1 MTVLQDLTFDGV
13 RQIIK
18 AVFNIARDLPFC
30 NRKVKAMSR
39 IATDWAWKQKSI
51 SATQKIVLLSLAD
64 RHNPDTGDCFPS
76 IGRLADECCMGESS
90 VKRSLN
96 ELSSLSLITK
106 VERRNVSGRN
116 TSNQY
121 QLHLDNCVQLVGV
134 QPEPLVGSTVNPEPK
149 LKKQEPDT
157 AYLGEDAIDAFLDE
171 PTPRDNSKD
180 FWDEAVGMMMAMG
193 VVEVTARPFI
203 GRMLGW
209 TKGDMKEALRVID
222 EALQAGTNN
231 PITYIA
237 AIYTKKGNNRIEKKK
252 DTDELFAKLKE
263 ASDARKRQW
272 AEEEAALNAGGS
284 DDQDHGVLSQQ
295 HDQGPNDLQPDADK
309 PVGKVSGRR
318 VAEIMR
324 PAGGHLGEM

>member
-1 MTVLQDLTFDGV
+1 MSESG
-13 RQIIK
+13 IK
-18 AVFNIARDLPFC
+18 
-30 NRKVKAMSR
+30 K
-39 IATDWAWKQKSI
+39 
-51 SATQKIVLLSLAD
+51 
-64 RHNPDTGDCFPS
+64 
-76 IGRLADECCMGESS
+76 
-90 VKRSLN
+90 SLN

-106 VERRNVSGRN
+106 VERKVANARNK
-116 TSNQY
+116 TNQY
-121 QLHLDNCVQLVGV
+121 ELHLDIIIEGGGV
-134 QPEPLVGSTVNPEPK
+134 TIEPLVGSPYDPEPK
-149 LKKQEPDT
+149 LRKQEPDT
-157 AYLGEDAIDAFLDE
+157 AYLGEDAIDAFLE
-171 PTPRDNSKD
+171 PAPTPRDNSKD

-222 EALQAGTNN
+222 EALQTGTNN
-231 PITYIA
+231 PIAYIA
-237 AIYTKKGNNRIEKKK
+237 AVYTKKGNNRINKKK

-272 AEEEAALNAGGS
+272 AEEEAALNAGGGN
-284 DDQDHGVLSQQ
+284 DQDHGVLPQQ
-295 HDQGPNDLQPDADK
+295 YDQGPNDIQPDADK

>member
-1 MTVLQDLTFDGV
+1 
-13 RQIIK
+13 
-18 AVFNIARDLPFC
+18 
-30 NRKVKAMSR
+30 MSR
-39 IATDWAWKQKSI
+39 TACDWAWKQKNI
-51 SATQKIVLLSLAD
+51 SMTQKFVLLSLAD

-76 IGRLADECCMGESS
+76 IGRLADDCCMSESG
-90 VKRSLN
+90 VKKVLN
-96 ELSSLSLITK
+96 ELVTLSLITK
-106 VERRNVSGRN
+106 VERKIANARNK
-116 TSNQY
+116 TNQY
-121 QLHLDNCVQLVGV
+121 ELHLDIIIAGGGV
-134 QPEPLVGSTVNPEPK
+134 TTEPLVGSRHDPEPK
-149 LKKQEPDT
+149 LRKQEPDT

-171 PTPRDNSKD
+171 PTPRGNSKD

-209 TKGDMKEALRVID
+209 TKGDTKEALRVID

-231 PITYIA
+231 PISYIA
-237 AIYTKKGNNRIEKKK
+237 AVYTKKGNNRIEKKK

-284 DDQDHGVLSQQ
+284 DDQDHGVLPQQ
-295 HDQGPNDLQPDADK
+295 YDQGSDDLQPDVDK